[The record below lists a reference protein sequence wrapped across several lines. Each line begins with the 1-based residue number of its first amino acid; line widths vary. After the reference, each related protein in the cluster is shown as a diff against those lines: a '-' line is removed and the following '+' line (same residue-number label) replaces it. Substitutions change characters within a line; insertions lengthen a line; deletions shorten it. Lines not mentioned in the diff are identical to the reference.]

1 MTLHGNPELAGFSN
15 RLHVPAMAQCGQRP
29 SATPQRVRFAEQ
41 SASITFDMRAL
52 AIN

>member
-15 RLHVPAMAQCGQRP
+15 RPHVPAMAQCGQRP
-29 SATPQRVRFAEQ
+29 SATPRRVRFPERTARI
-41 SASITFDMRAL
+41 AFDMRAF